1 MKGSNM
7 NKCTVEILDVIN
19 KSSLVGNSAA
29 SFIKILE
36 ASEDIIINDIIL
48 TFQETEFKFQVSD
61 YGANSEALYIKIEL
75 DTINAERIHSF
86 SKLIRTLRK
95 IITESNIGKMQIIW
109 DDISKYYCIQAYPK
123 IYEIEN
129 MMRKL
134 ITKFMLINVG
144 EFWVKHTLPEDFS
157 FGKGSDKTKKKADYD
172 IMYQTDFIQLSDFL
186 FDAYREMDVA
196 ELIRKLTPLEY
207 DKMDAEQLHD
217 IKKIIPKSNW
227 EKYFTTHIQSD
238 PLVIKEN
245 WKELYDLRCKVAH
258 NRDFTKTDLE
268 RVISIIDLLKPI
280 ILNAIAKT
288 ETIEVDGDDKSELAT
303 QFEDKLNNE
312 LTSEQKK
319 FIQKIMNMYQSL
331 RKTYKKCIGKE
342 EFDGKTKV
350 SEIIDTVVNS
360 GAFGDITYTEI
371 MDILNSC
378 ADKEKVQ
385 LLSSSEMNDIS
396 TKANA
401 IEFMANT
408 FLNQ

>member
-1 MKGSNM
+1 M

-36 ASEDIIINDIIL
+36 ASADIIITDDRL
-48 TFQETEFKFQVSD
+48 TFQETEFKLQVSD
-61 YGANSEALYIKIEL
+61 YGINSEAIYIKIEL
-75 DTINAERIHSF
+75 DVIDEVKIHSF

-109 DDISKYYCIQAYPK
+109 DDISQYYCIQAYPK

-157 FGKGSDKTKKKADYD
+157 FGKGSDKTKKNADYD

-186 FDAYREMDVA
+186 FDAYREMDVS

-207 DKMDAEQLHD
+207 DRMSAEQLRD

-238 PLVIKEN
+238 PLIIKEN

-268 RVISIIDLLKPI
+268 RVLCIIDLLKPI
-280 ILNAIAKT
+280 ILNAITKT

-319 FIQKIMNMYQSL
+319 FVQTIMSMYQSI
-331 RKTYKKCIGKE
+331 RESYKKCIGKE
-342 EFDGKTKV
+342 EYDGKIQV
-350 SEIIDTVVNS
+350 SEIVGTVVDS
-360 GAFGDITYTEI
+360 GAFGNITKAEI
-371 MDILNSC
+371 MEILITSS
-378 ADKEKVQ
+378 DKEKVR
-385 LLSSSEMNDIS
+385 LLSSSEMNNIS
-396 TKANA
+396 TQANV
-401 IEFMANT
+401 IELVANT
-408 FLNQ
+408 FLKQ

>member
-1 MKGSNM
+1 M

-19 KSSLVGNSAA
+19 KSSLVGNSAT

-36 ASEDIIINDIIL
+36 ASEDIIINDNRLI
-48 TFQETEFKFQVSD
+48 FQETEFQFQASD
-61 YGANSEALYIKIEL
+61 YGVNSEALYIKIEL
-75 DTINAERIHSF
+75 DVIDEEKIHSF

-144 EFWVKHTLPEDFS
+144 ELWVKHTLPEDFS
-157 FGKGSDKTKKKADYD
+157 FGKGNDKTKKKADYD

-207 DKMDAEQLHD
+207 DKMNAEQLRD

-238 PLVIKEN
+238 PLIIKEN

-258 NRDFTKTDLE
+258 NRDFSKTDLD
-268 RVISIIDLLKPI
+268 RVLSIIDLLKPI
-280 ILNAIAKT
+280 ILNAITKT
-288 ETIEVDGDDKSELAT
+288 ETIEVDRNDKSELAT

-319 FIQKIMNMYQSL
+319 FIHAIMSMYHSL
-331 RKTYKKCIGKE
+331 RESYKKCIGKE
-342 EFDGKTKV
+342 EYDMSIQV
-350 SEIIDTVVNS
+350 SELVGTVVDS
-360 GAFGDITYTEI
+360 GAFGNITKNEI
-371 MDILNSC
+371 MDILINS
-378 ADKEKVQ
+378 ADKEKVR
-385 LLSSSEMNDIS
+385 LLTTLEMNDIS
-396 TKANA
+396 TKANV

-408 FLNQ
+408 FINQ